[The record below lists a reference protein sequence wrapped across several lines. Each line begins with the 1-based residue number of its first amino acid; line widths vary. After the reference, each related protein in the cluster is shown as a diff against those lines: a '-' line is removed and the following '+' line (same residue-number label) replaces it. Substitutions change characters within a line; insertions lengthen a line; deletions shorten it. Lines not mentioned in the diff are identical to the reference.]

1 MNLNSVL
8 RIAAEVTGL
17 QDVTRL
23 EKGLAGAEKAARS
36 AKDGFKAML
45 DSSAFQ
51 AAAAA
56 AAGLGVA
63 IGLSTKAAIDFEESM
78 AEVRKVVGGLED
90 PKGLQQM
97 RDTIIELAR
106 TSPLAAKDFAA
117 IFAAAGQA
125 GIATDQISE
134 FAQGVE
140 KIAVAFDMTAEDA
153 GTAFAKLR
161 ATLSLSQEGVMD
173 LADAINHL
181 SNNTAST
188 APQIVDFMKRTAT
201 AGKAAGLS
209 AEQTAAFGA
218 AMIAGGA
225 EAEVA
230 ATSFMKLV
238 NSLSAGPNITARQA
252 QALEDLGYVLGDSE
266 QKERELTSA
275 VEAES
280 RRRVQLARDE
290 TDQRLKEINR
300 FYRDRLTREQDA
312 MDDEMELATR
322 QIQRRSDAEIE
333 ALRKE
338 QDKYI
343 EAISARENLTRE
355 QKDREI
361 EALRELYDSRILQI
375 RDRTDGELKEQR
387 RVARDRLTAIRDN
400 LDDQREVETSEAR
413 KRFEEAE
420 RIEEER
426 KTMLIA
432 KAKEAAQESAKAA
445 AEQLAKGLQ
454 EDAIGTI
461 TEFFE
466 RIRQLP
472 KEAQLSTMTAFFGE
486 EARALQPLIQ
496 NAELLETA
504 LGLVGEKSQYAGST
518 LEEFKNRM
526 DTTATQIKIAQ
537 GNLEILGIE
546 FGGNFAKALTLVL
559 KALDPVLEGFIW
571 LVQNVPGLGPILAGV
586 TGAFMG
592 LVLVA
597 PGLVGLVNL
606 MKALGISIGGLGGI
620 VTIVKIA
627 FSGLVTFLV
636 NTILPAIVAFFS
648 GPAGW
653 ITLAV
658 IAVVAM
664 AIAFREPLG
673 KFLSWLGEWAGK
685 VLRFFVDSLT
695 KPIVIAWN
703 VVTKGLTE
711 ALGKAGDGI
720 SRIWNSIANGV
731 KSVARSLLQYIA
743 NTVNSVASLINKII
757 AAYNR
762 LPAPDIPLIPQ
773 MTVPQFATGGIVA
786 RPTLALVG
794 EREREYIVP
803 ESKMAQA
810 SANYLMG
817 ARGAAVIPAFANG
830 GVVGGGGAS
839 QGNTTIQLNTGPVL
853 QQDGQRYVTIQDLE
867 RSLSS
872 LAANLLGNSRSYA
885 GRRYQGLA

>member
-1 MNLNSVL
+1 
-8 RIAAEVTGL
+8 
-17 QDVTRL
+17 
-23 EKGLAGAEKAARS
+23 
-36 AKDGFKAML
+36 
-45 DSSAFQ
+45 
-51 AAAAA
+51 
-56 AAGLGVA
+56 
-63 IGLSTKAAIDFEESM
+63 
-78 AEVRKVVGGLED
+78 
-90 PKGLQQM
+90 
-97 RDTIIELAR
+97 
-106 TSPLAAKDFAA
+106 
-117 IFAAAGQA
+117 
-125 GIATDQISE
+125 
-134 FAQGVE
+134 
-140 KIAVAFDMTAEDA
+140 
-153 GTAFAKLR
+153 
-161 ATLSLSQEGVMD
+161 
-173 LADAINHL
+173 
-181 SNNTAST
+181 
-188 APQIVDFMKRTAT
+188 
-201 AGKAAGLS
+201 
-209 AEQTAAFGA
+209 
-218 AMIAGGA
+218 
-225 EAEVA
+225 
-230 ATSFMKLV
+230 
-238 NSLSAGPNITARQA
+238 
-252 QALEDLGYVLGDSE
+252 
-266 QKERELTSA
+266 
-275 VEAES
+275 
-280 RRRVQLARDE
+280 
-290 TDQRLKEINR
+290 
-300 FYRDRLTREQDA
+300 

-387 RVARDRLTAIRDN
+387 RAARDRLTAIRDN
-400 LDDQREVETSEAR
+400 LDDQREVETSGAR

-486 EARALQPLIQ
+486 DARALQPLIQ
-496 NAELLETA
+496 NVELLETA
-504 LGLVGEKSQYAGST
+504 LGLVGDKSQYAGST

-526 DTTATQIKIAQ
+526 DTAAQRIKVAQ
-537 GNLEILGIE
+537 GNLEILAIE
-546 FGGNFAKALTLVL
+546 FGQNFVPALVAAMQ
-559 KALDPVLEGFIW
+559 ALAPILNAFAW
-571 LVQNVPGLGPILAGV
+571 LVKNVPLLGPALAIV
-586 TGAFMG
+586 SAAFVA
-592 LVLVA
+592 LVAVA
-597 PGLVGLVNL
+597 PGISAIVSLMGAMPGVLTTIAGLITV
-606 MKALGISIGGLGGI
+606 
-620 VTIVKIA
+620 VQVA
-627 FSGLVTFLV
+627 FSGLVTFLTS
-636 NTILPAIVAFFS
+636 TILPALIAFFS

-653 ITLAV
+653 TVLAV
-658 IAVVAM
+658 AAVVAM

-711 ALGKAGDGI
+711 ALSKAGDGI

-762 LPAPDIPLIPQ
+762 LRAPEIPLIPQ

-786 RPTLALVG
+786 RPTLAMVG

-872 LAANLLGNSRSYA
+872 LGGVSSERALEDWVGG
-885 GRRYQGLA
+885 GR

>member
-8 RIAAEVTGL
+8 RIAAKVTGL
-17 QDVTRL
+17 EDVTRL
-23 EKGLAGAEKAARS
+23 EKGLAGTEKAARS

-97 RDTIIELAR
+97 RDTIIELAS

-140 KIAVAFDMTAEDA
+140 KISVAFDMTAEDA

-161 ATLSLSQEGVMD
+161 ASLSLSQEGVMD

-181 SNNTAST
+181 SGNTASL

-312 MDDEMELATR
+312 MDDEMEIATR

-400 LDDQREVETSEAR
+400 LDDQREVETSGAR

-420 RIEEER
+420 RIEKER

-432 KAKEAAQESAKAA
+432 KAKEAAQESAKA
-445 AEQLAKGLQ
+445 G
-454 EDAIGTI
+454 GT
-461 TEFFE
+461 
-466 RIRQLP
+466 
-472 KEAQLSTMTAFFGE
+472 AC
-486 EARALQPLIQ
+486 
-496 NAELLETA
+496 
-504 LGLVGEKSQYAGST
+504 
-518 LEEFKNRM
+518 
-526 DTTATQIKIAQ
+526 
-537 GNLEILGIE
+537 
-546 FGGNFAKALTLVL
+546 
-559 KALDPVLEGFIW
+559 
-571 LVQNVPGLGPILAGV
+571 
-586 TGAFMG
+586 
-592 LVLVA
+592 
-597 PGLVGLVNL
+597 
-606 MKALGISIGGLGGI
+606 
-620 VTIVKIA
+620 
-627 FSGLVTFLV
+627 
-636 NTILPAIVAFFS
+636 
-648 GPAGW
+648 
-653 ITLAV
+653 
-658 IAVVAM
+658 
-664 AIAFREPLG
+664 
-673 KFLSWLGEWAGK
+673 
-685 VLRFFVDSLT
+685 
-695 KPIVIAWN
+695 
-703 VVTKGLTE
+703 
-711 ALGKAGDGI
+711 
-720 SRIWNSIANGV
+720 
-731 KSVARSLLQYIA
+731 
-743 NTVNSVASLINKII
+743 
-757 AAYNR
+757 
-762 LPAPDIPLIPQ
+762 
-773 MTVPQFATGGIVA
+773 
-786 RPTLALVG
+786 
-794 EREREYIVP
+794 
-803 ESKMAQA
+803 
-810 SANYLMG
+810 
-817 ARGAAVIPAFANG
+817 
-830 GVVGGGGAS
+830 
-839 QGNTTIQLNTGPVL
+839 
-853 QQDGQRYVTIQDLE
+853 
-867 RSLSS
+867 
-872 LAANLLGNSRSYA
+872 
-885 GRRYQGLA
+885 